1 MDNWDRLEVEGDALA
16 SATPLVSR
24 RSERQ
29 SNYLDC
35 KIELAVAEYNERIG
49 EEKKND
55 SLRAIFQQF
64 RANCVVLES
73 LLGSS

>member
-1 MDNWDRLEVEGDALA
+1 MDNWDRLEVEGDTLA
-16 SATPLVSR
+16 SVTSLVLR
-24 RSERQ
+24 KSETY
-29 SNYLDC
+29 SNYPDC
-35 KIELAVAEYNERIG
+35 KIGWLLLNTINASKR
-49 EEKKND
+49 KKKD